1 MKNLIYMVAIDH
13 NKSQYQHSNFL
24 QYSKKSWERWCEKN
38 SVDLHIVTEH
48 NEKYGFAIW
57 NKLDVVEVG
66 KDYDKI
72 GIVDCDTM
80 INIEAPNI
88 FETLEDGV
96 NGVMDDSN
104 YNWIYNSIQD
114 YGKFFK
120 HDMDYEKYIN
130 AGVVFLDNKSLTVYD
145 KLRDFYFKN
154 QEELD
159 NWNKG
164 GGKEQTLF
172 NFHLQINDYKINII
186 PPCWNLLGLHKR
198 EMFQHNWQVDPPC
211 DPLKPFDCNSSHD
224 KIPFYIKYGY
234 IYHFTGF
241 PIEWREDVMKHT
253 WEIENE

>member
-114 YGKFFK
+114 YG
-120 HDMDYEKYIN
+120 
-130 AGVVFLDNKSLTVYD
+130 
-145 KLRDFYFKN
+145 
-154 QEELD
+154 
-159 NWNKG
+159 
-164 GGKEQTLF
+164 
-172 NFHLQINDYKINII
+172 
-186 PPCWNLLGLHKR
+186 
-198 EMFQHNWQVDPPC
+198 
-211 DPLKPFDCNSSHD
+211 
-224 KIPFYIKYGY
+224 
-234 IYHFTGF
+234 
-241 PIEWREDVMKHT
+241 
-253 WEIENE
+253 